1 LNSLALNYSS
11 MESNGLFGEILPQ
24 TAAKPVSDVEASP
37 RLRQPDRNQVLM
49 RPCSLEELIPA
60 GHEVRTLWAVVEKL
74 DLSGFYQAL
83 KARGQTPGR
92 AATDPRLLTALWLW
106 ASTQGEGSAREVARL
121 CERDDT
127 YKWLCGGVS
136 INHHS
141 LSDFHVDHEAALDE
155 LFTLVLAMLMEK
167 ELVSVKR
174 ISQDGMRVRAS
185 AGQSSFKRRETA
197 EKHLAAAREQI
208 ELLKLMAS
216 DPANDERSA
225 REKAAAERAARE
237 REQRVSAALARLPE
251 LEAIK
256 KKHNGKKSK
265 QPPRASI
272 TDAEARV
279 MKMGDGGFR
288 PAYNVQLSQDT
299 DSRAIVGVDVT
310 TAGTDHDQSEPMR
323 QQVQNRTEERVEEH
337 LVDGGFVKL
346 EVIQRAE
353 EADVKM
359 YAPPKATKARPEP
372 YTRCEKDTDQIAAWR
387 ERMGTEAAKR
397 IYKLRAATAETVN
410 GDLRTYR
417 GLDRLLVRGISKVRC
432 VVMWSALA
440 YNLMHFG
447 AALLS

>member
-1 LNSLALNYSS
+1 MENS
-11 MESNGLFGEILPQ
+11 GLFGEIVQESGSNP
-24 TAAKPVSDVEASP
+24 AAGTEAAP
-37 RLRQPDRNQVLM
+37 RLRQPDRKQVLM
-49 RPCSLEELIPA
+49 RPCSLEELIAPD
-60 GHEVRTLWAVVEKL
+60 HEVRTLWAVVAKL
-74 DLSGFYQAL
+74 DLCRFYQPL

-92 AATDPRLLTALWLW
+92 AATDPRLLVALWLW
-106 ASTQGEGSAREVARL
+106 ATTKGEGSARQVAQL
-121 CERDDT
+121 CETEDT

-136 INHHS
+136 INHHT
-141 LSDFHVDHEAALDE
+141 LSDFRVGYEAALDN

-167 ELVSVKR
+167 NLVSVKR

-216 DPANDERSA
+216 DPANDDRSA

-237 REQRVSAALARLPE
+237 REERVMAALARLPH

-256 KKHNGKKSK
+256 EKHNGKKSK

-272 TDAEARV
+272 TDAQARV

-288 PAYNVQLSQDT
+288 PAFNVQLAQDT
-299 DSRAIVGVDVT
+299 ESRAIVGVDVT
-310 TAGTDHDQSEPMR
+310 DQGTDYDQSEPMR
-323 QQVQNRTEERVEEH
+323 QQVQERIGKVEDH

-353 EADVKM
+353 EAGVKM
-359 YAPPKATKARPEP
+359 YAPPKQTKARPDP
-372 YTRCEKDTDQIAAWR
+372 YTRCEKDTDQTAAWR
-387 ERMGTEAAKR
+387 ERMGTEAAKT
-397 IYKLRAATAETVN
+397 IYKLRAATSETVN

-417 GLDRLLVRGISKVRC
+417 GLDRFLVRGIPKVRC
-432 VVMWSALA
+432 VVMWSAIA

-447 AALLS
+447 AALLA

>member
-1 LNSLALNYSS
+1 MQN
-11 MESNGLFGEILPQ
+11 NGLFGQIREESSSNP
-24 TAAKPVSDVEASP
+24 TAGAQAEP
-37 RLRQPDRNQVLM
+37 RLRRPDRDQVLM
-49 RPCSLEELIPA
+49 RPCSLEELIKPD
-60 GHEVRTLWAVVEKL
+60 HEVRTLWMVVQKL
-74 DLSGFYQAL
+74 DLSRFYQAL
-83 KARGQTPGR
+83 KARGEVPGR
-92 AATDPRLLTALWLW
+92 AATDPRLLVALWLW
-106 ASTQGEGSAREVARL
+106 ATTQGEGSARQVARL
-121 CERDDT
+121 CETEDT

-136 INHHS
+136 INHHT
-141 LSDFHVDHEAALDE
+141 LSDFRVGYEAAVDE

-167 ELVSVKR
+167 KLVSVKR

-216 DPANDERSA
+216 DPANDDRSA
-225 REKAAAERAARE
+225 QEKAAAERAARE
-237 REQRVSAALARLPE
+237 REQRVQAALSRLPQ

-256 KKHNGKKSK
+256 EKHNGKKSK

-272 TDAEARV
+272 TDAQARV

-288 PAYNVQLSQDT
+288 PAFNVQLAQDT

-310 TAGTDHDQSEPMR
+310 DQGTDHDQSEPMR
-323 QQVQNRTEERVEEH
+323 EQVQKRTGERVEEH
-337 LVDGGFVKL
+337 LADGGFVKL

-359 YAPPKATKARPEP
+359 YAPPKQTKARPDP

-387 ERMGTEAAKR
+387 ERMGTEAAKT
-397 IYKLRAATAETVN
+397 IYKLRAATSETVN
-410 GDLRTYR
+410 GDLRMYR
-417 GLDRLLVRGISKVRC
+417 GLDRFLVRGIRKAKC

-447 AALLS
+447 AALLT